1 MPFFLINIS
10 ILIHEVYNNM
20 AQQKRQSNLYT
31 AENWQNVYESFY
43 KINLTAYDFD
53 TIRKSMVD
61 YLRITYP
68 DSFNDWIESDQFIFI
83 LDTIAMLGQNLAF
96 RMDMNSRENFMDTA
110 ERRASV
116 LKLARMISYT
126 PRRAYPG
133 RAVAKVTEIKTNQ
146 DVKNSFNEP
155 LKDKIIRWNDPMDTN
170 WYENFILVMNSA
182 FISTNQFGNPVKRI
196 NTNGS
201 SRQLYRMNTLPMSAP
216 NIPFTANINGESM
229 RFEVVNP
236 DINELG
242 VDERHPDPQ
251 EQKYIVYQ
259 NDGNGFESPNTG
271 FFVYF
276 KQGSLA
282 FTDYQYDV
290 RVDNRIQ
297 DVNTDNINETDVW
310 VQEINNDGIIRKKWT
325 KVPSME
331 SVAYNSVD
339 RRRKAIFAVNTRDRD
354 QISIKFPDS
363 LSGEV
368 PRGTY
373 RVWHRVSNAEQ
384 YTIKTS
390 DIQNKGI
397 KYIYRTKSQS
407 EFESSILDIKF
418 TLQYESNRAQS
429 PETLEQI
436 KDRAPQMYYTQNRF
450 VTGEDYNIAP
460 LSLGNTVLKAKALNR
475 IYSGQSRFIDI
486 NDPTGKYQNTDVF
499 ADDGAIYKENKLI
512 TNSINLPTTKSN
524 QVIVVDN
531 IQPLIGDTTV
541 IQTYQEYPD
550 NTVTTDRI
558 ERWTPD
564 YSSAYA
570 TNTFGQ
576 LLTSSNVAI
585 KDYKVGTLMCFVNT
599 SGNEI
604 WTSITNIT
612 EDGYYVLSKAILPG
626 MTLQTYIQPYR
637 VKFNEV
643 EVQNI
648 SATLDRKIDFVLIY
662 DTATTTWIPIET
674 SSSADTIQYNNKT
687 YPVLVRVKYTAETW
701 DFEARGV
708 NYVFV
713 GGNKVR
719 FFFVSSKRISDIST
733 GTVQADRITVL
744 TSNTPANSNNG
755 LSAPL
760 NFQILD
766 TINQENGYLDG
777 SRVVITSENVDSSG
791 IPLEP
796 NQYSE
801 LVPNWTG
808 SDAVKYGGILVFRE
822 NNNFTMSVLQ
832 LPSSEFA
839 LLDSSWQYT
848 EADAL
853 AETNLYKRN
862 EFLRNNEMRITN
874 IGGLFN
880 RGSGFTVGFTYE
892 GKHYFIE
899 QTVGNNN
906 ERLNNLMGNMI
917 LPDDTEPMTPE
928 RALYRALYNMGE
940 NVEER
945 YKLDYYGYR
954 DVSGEYTIKTNA
966 RTGINF
972 HWKHYAPDDNRID
985 PSRTN
990 LIDAYVLTNSYQ
1002 SEVDIWIKNG
1012 AQGDMPK
1019 PPTST
1024 ELQEIFKSVE
1034 EKIVISDSIIWHSAQ
1049 FLPLFGDSADADYRA
1064 DFKVVKL
1071 SNSTLSDD
1079 EIRQK
1084 VINLINE
1091 YFKVD
1096 NWDFGESFYYTDLCT
1111 YIHTQ
1116 MGSDISTIVLVPKNP
1131 NSKFGSLFEIPSQPD
1146 QLFIS
1151 TASVQNVNIVS
1162 SLAKSNINIGN

>member
-1 MPFFLINIS
+1 
-10 ILIHEVYNNM
+10 M
-20 AQQKRQSNLYT
+20 AQQKRQSNLYS
-31 AENWQNVYESFY
+31 AENWQQVYESFY

-61 YLRITYP
+61 YLRLTYP

-96 RMDMNSRENFMDTA
+96 RMDMNSRENFIDTA

-116 LKLARMISYT
+116 LKLAKMISYT
-126 PRRAYPG
+126 PRRSYPG

-196 NTNGS
+196 NVNGS

-216 NIPFTANINGESM
+216 NIPFSANINGESM
-229 RFEVVNP
+229 TFEVVNP
-236 DINELG
+236 DIDELG

-276 KQGSLA
+276 KQGSLS
-282 FTDYQYDV
+282 FSDYQYNV
-290 RVDNRIQ
+290 RVDNRLQ

-310 VQEINNDGIIRKKWT
+310 VQEINDSGIIRKKWT

-331 SVAYNSVD
+331 SIAYNSVD
-339 RRRKAIFAVNTRDRD
+339 RRKKAIFAVNTRDHD
-354 QISIKFPDS
+354 QISIKYPDS

-373 RVWHRVSNAEQ
+373 RVWYRVSNGEN

-407 EFESSILDIKF
+407 EFESSTLDIKF
-418 TLQYESNRAQS
+418 TLQYESDRAQS
-429 PETLEQI
+429 AETLEQI

-460 LSLGNTVLKAKALNR
+460 LSLGNTVVKAKALNR

-499 ADDGAIYKENKLI
+499 ADDGAIYKETKI
-512 TNSINLPTTKSN
+512 VSNSIILPTTKSN
-524 QVIVVDN
+524 QSIVVDN
-531 IQPLIGDTTV
+531 IQVLIGDTSV

-550 NTVTTDRI
+550 NTVAASQI
-558 ERWTPD
+558 ETWVPE
-564 YSSAYA
+564 YSSSYA
-570 TNTFGQ
+570 SNTFGRIV
-576 LLTSSNVAI
+576 TSSNANVTT
-585 KDYKVGTLMCFVNT
+585 YKVGTLICFVNAT
-599 SGNEI
+599 GVES
-604 WTSITNIT
+604 WTSIVKVTD
-612 EDGYYVLSKAILPG
+612 DGFYVLSEPVVPSLTVENYIL
-626 MTLQTYIQPYR
+626 PYR
-637 VKFNEV
+637 VKFSDV
-643 EVQNI
+643 EVQSI
-648 SATLDRKIDFVLIY
+648 AATLDKKNDFVIIY
-662 DTATTTWIPIET
+662 DTINSVWIPIE
-674 SSSADTIQYNNKT
+674 SSTTASTITYNGKT
-687 YPVLVRVKYTAETW
+687 YPVLVRVRYTAETW
-701 DFEARGV
+701 EFEATGV
-708 NYVFV
+708 NYIFV

-719 FFFVSSKRISDIST
+719 FYFVSSKKITDIST
-733 GTVQADRITVL
+733 GTVQSDKISIL
-744 TSNTPANSNNG
+744 TSNTNSSSNTG
-755 LSAPL
+755 LTSPI

-777 SRVVITSENVDSSG
+777 SRVIVTSENIDSSG

-801 LVPNWTG
+801 IVPTWTG
-808 SDAVKYGGILVFRE
+808 TDAIKYGGILVFRE
-822 NNNFTMSVLQ
+822 NKDFTMSVLE
-832 LPSSEFA
+832 LPSTQFN
-839 LLDSSWQYT
+839 LLDSTWQYT

-853 AETNLYKRN
+853 NETNLYKRN
-862 EFLRNNEMRITN
+862 EFLRNNQIRITDVS
-874 IGGLFN
+874 GLFDH
-880 RGSGFTVGFTYE
+880 GTGYTVGFKYNNQY
-892 GKHYFIE
+892 YFIE

-906 ERLNNLMGNMI
+906 ERLNSLMGNMI
-917 LPDDTEPMTPE
+917 DPDDTTPLTPE
-928 RALYRALYNMGE
+928 LALYRALRNMGE
-940 NVEER
+940 DVEER
-945 YKLDYYGYR
+945 YTLSFYGYK
-954 DVSGEYTIKTNA
+954 DVSSEYNIKNNA
-966 RTGINF
+966 RTGIDF

-990 LIDAYVLTNSYQ
+990 LIDTYVLTNSY
-1002 SEVDIWIKNG
+1002 SNAVSLWIKNG
-1012 AQGDMPK
+1012 ASGDMPK
-1019 PPTST
+1019 PPTSA
-1024 ELQEIFKSVE
+1024 ELKQIFKDVE
-1034 EKIVISDSIIWHSAQ
+1034 SKIVISDSIIWHSASY
-1049 FLPLFGDSADADYRA
+1049 LPLFGNTADDDYRA

-1071 SNSTLSDD
+1071 PNTILSDD

-1084 VINLINE
+1084 VISLINE

-1116 MGSDISTIVLVPKNP
+1116 MAGDISTIVLVPKNP

-1151 TASVQNVNIVS
+1151 TATVDNVNIVS